1 MSGPIV
7 ISPDTGEELSFDE
20 ETNSLVT
27 VSGHS
32 YPLLGNDSACLLPV
46 RNITDEIR
54 THRKKAFSRRGAG
67 HSWAHNHWH
76 DLGLGELVP
85 EGEGGLMLNFGS
97 GDGREKGLLQDK
109 GYQVVAL
116 DIDPMDGVDVVAD
129 GHALPFR
136 DNSFDAI
143 VSFEVFEHLQRPW
156 QVIEELSRVLKP
168 GGCFVGSVAF
178 LKPFHDSYFHMTHK
192 GVGALLEHGGFS
204 MQKVY
209 GGQDFLSTLFRLIYP
224 VGPNRWSMW
233 FYEKLFSLTSYAY
246 GCAWGLKNRM
256 SPHKPL
262 SRFDDQF
269 QFSFLEWMRVK
280 NAGCT
285 VFRAQKKVI

>member
-20 ETNSLVT
+20 ETNSLVS

-32 YPLLGNDSACLLPV
+32 YPLLGDAACLLPV
-46 RNITDEIR
+46 RDITDEIR
-54 THRKKAFSRRGAG
+54 THREKAFGRRGAG
-67 HSWAHNHWH
+67 HSWAYNHWY

-97 GDGREKGLLQDK
+97 GDAREKGLLQDK
-109 GYQVVAL
+109 GYKVVAL

-129 GHALPFR
+129 GHTLPFR

-178 LKPFHDSYFHMTHK
+178 LKPFHHSYFHMTHK
-192 GVGALLEHGGFS
+192 GVCALLEYGGFS

-209 GGQDFLSTLFRLIYP
+209 GGQDFLSTLFRLTYP
-224 VGPNRWSMW
+224 AGPNRWSMW
-233 FYEKLFSLTSYAY
+233 FYEKLFSLTAHVY
-246 GCAWGLKNRM
+246 GCAWGLKNMM
-256 SPHKPL
+256 SPRKPL

-269 QFSFLEWMRVK
+269 QFSYLEWMRLR
-280 NAGCT
+280 NAGCI
-285 VFRAQKKVI
+285 VFRAQKNVI